1 MLQASG
7 NTPLQHTSP
16 VLFRGEE
23 LRLSKVFDQEGT
35 SAHPVSA
42 EEAWGRFEPFL
53 KKTGVTRISDITQL
67 DRIGIPVFNVLRP
80 SIDSYTAAHGKGF
93 TPTAAR
99 LSAAGESLERWYGTS
114 APLESFRSTW
124 RELSKTYPMI
134 PLERL
139 ALTPHSFFHE
149 DLEIPWVL
157 GWDLVRQEE
166 IPLPLELVRLS
177 PGGEEARLVNLSEGL
192 LFQCSSN
199 GLACGVHFLEALSQA
214 LLEVIERDS
223 VTCSILASRN
233 KGYAAPVFRAAELD
247 SLPFPRVQ
255 ELLERIRK
263 AGIEILLGDNGT
275 DVGIPTWNCYLLDQK
290 NPCSVANTAHGM
302 GSSPEQETAMIRA
315 ITEAVQGRCV
325 FLSGVRDIVPSK
337 EFRRSLQ
344 GNAKTSLELMRR
356 GIEEVSDLSFLEDVP
371 QKTFEEDV
379 HHCLEALGAVGLDRV
394 LAFRLSR
401 EEDPVQAVKVVVP
414 GAEGYIFPYY
424 RPGARGIR
432 SIQKGLGEGSPLYR
446 KEDFSW

>member
-1 MLQASG
+1 MLQTSCDKILHDT
-7 NTPLQHTSP
+7 TPI
-16 VLFRGEE
+16 LFRGKE
-23 LRLSKVFDQEGT
+23 LRLSKVFDLEGT

-42 EEAWGRFEPFL
+42 EEAWNRFEPVL
-53 KKTGVTRISDITQL
+53 KETGVTRISDITQL

-93 TPTAAR
+93 TATAAR

-124 RELSKTYPMI
+124 GELSKTYPMI

-149 DLEIPWVL
+149 NLEIPWVL
-157 GWDLVRQEE
+157 GWDLVHQEE
-166 IPLPLELVRLS
+166 IPLPLELVHLS
-177 PGGEEARLVNLSEGL
+177 PGGEEARLLDLSEGL

-223 VTCSILASRN
+223 VTCSILASHS
-233 KGYAAPVFRAAELD
+233 KEYTAPVFRVANPD
-247 SLPFPRVQ
+247 SIPFPRVR
-255 ELLERIRK
+255 ELLERIGK
-263 AGIEILLGDNGT
+263 EEIKILLADNAT
-275 DVGIPTWNCYLLDQK
+275 DVGIPTWNCYLMDQK
-290 NPCSVANTAHGM
+290 NPVSLASTAHGM
-302 GSSPEQETAMIRA
+302 GSALEHETAMIRA

-344 GNAKTSLELMRR
+344 GDAKTSLELMRR
-356 GIEEVSDLSFLEDVP
+356 GIEEIADLSFLEDVP

-379 HHCLEALGAVGLDRV
+379 HHCLKTLGAVGLDRV

-401 EEDPVQAVKVVVP
+401 AEDPVQAVKVVVP
-414 GAEGYIFPYY
+414 GAEGYTFPYY
-424 RPGARGIR
+424 RPGDRGIR
-432 SIQKGLGEGSPLYR
+432 SIQKGLGKGSPLYR